1 MSAITTDAV
10 HVASKPSTQTST
22 HARFEK
28 SLPTLLS
35 VIAGMVDLTGLV
47 NFHLFTAHITGNLV
61 MVSALLVRGS
71 HVSKAQFLAIPV
83 FVVAV
88 AATWLIAKASGW
100 HGPRLLR
107 LLLVAQF
114 LLIACVL
121 IVSVI
126 TKPSTNPNALMG
138 TIAAMIAVS
147 AMACQFALLRLTM
160 PVAPTTAV
168 MTGNLTTTFLFLFD
182 TTVHSEVL
190 MMRDTE
196 KLRGTAHLLIG
207 FLVGCLLSAG
217 AIAFLG
223 HEWAWAV
230 PVVASAMAMI
240 LS

>member
-10 HVASKPSTQTST
+10 RVASKPSTEAST
-22 HARFEK
+22 HSRFEK

-35 VIAGMVDLTGLV
+35 VIAGMVDLTGFV

-61 MVSALLVRGS
+61 MVSALLVSGS
-71 HVSKAQFLAIPV
+71 RVSEAQFLAIPV

-100 HGPRLLR
+100 RGPRLLR

-114 LLIACVL
+114 VLIMCVL

-138 TIAAMIAVS
+138 TIAAIIAVS

-168 MTGNLTTTFLFLFD
+168 MTGNLTTIFLFLFD
-182 TTVHSEVL
+182 ASAHSQLL

-196 KLRGTAHLLIG
+196 KVRGTTYLLIG
-207 FLVGCLLSAG
+207 FLVGCLMSAV
-217 AIAFLG
+217 AIGFLG

-230 PVVASAMAMI
+230 PAVASAMAMF

>member
-1 MSAITTDAV
+1 MSAVTADVVRMPGEPPIPTAA
-10 HVASKPSTQTST
+10 HL
-22 HARFEK
+22 RFQK

-35 VIAGMVDLTGLV
+35 VIGGMVDLTGFV

-71 HVSKAQFLAIPV
+71 HVSEAQFLAIPV

-100 HGPRLLR
+100 RGPRLLR

-114 LLIACVL
+114 LLIVCVL
-121 IVSVI
+121 LVSVI
-126 TKPSTNPNALMG
+126 TKPSTNPNALMA
-138 TIAAMIAVS
+138 TIAGMIAVS
-147 AMACQFALLRLTM
+147 AMAFQFALLRLTM

-182 TTVHSEVL
+182 SRAHSQLL

-207 FLVGCLLSAG
+207 FLVGCLLSAL
-217 AIAFLG
+217 AIGLLG

-230 PVVASAMAMI
+230 PSLAAAIAMG

>member
-1 MSAITTDAV
+1 MSNQVQLKTIAI
-10 HVASKPSTQTST
+10 
-22 HARFEK
+22 
-28 SLPTLLS
+28 
-35 VIAGMVDLTGLV
+35 
-47 NFHLFTAHITGNLV
+47 
-61 MVSALLVRGS
+61 
-71 HVSKAQFLAIPV
+71 
-83 FVVAV
+83 

-107 LLLVAQF
+107 VLLVAQF

-182 TTVHSEVL
+182 AGAHSHLL
-190 MMRDTE
+190 MMRDRE

-207 FLVGCLLSAG
+207 FLVGCLLSAV
-217 AIAFLG
+217 AIGFLG

-230 PVVASAMAMI
+230 PAAAAAIAVV
-240 LS
+240 LN

>member
-1 MSAITTDAV
+1 MAAITTDAL
-10 HVASKPSTQTST
+10 HVASKSITQTVT
-22 HARFEK
+22 QPRFEK

-83 FVVAV
+83 FIVAV
-88 AATWLIAKASGW
+88 AATWSIAKASGR

-114 LLIACVL
+114 LLVVCVL

-126 TKPSTNPNALMG
+126 TKPSTNPNALIG

-168 MTGNLTTTFLFLFD
+168 MTGNLTTAFLFLLD
-182 TTVHSEVL
+182 ASAHSQLL

-196 KLRGTAHLLIG
+196 KLRGTTYLLIG

-217 AIAFLG
+217 AIRFLG

-230 PVVASAMAMI
+230 PTLASAMALI

>member
-22 HARFEK
+22 HARFEQ

-71 HVSKAQFLAIPV
+71 HVSQAQFLAIPV

-88 AATWLIAKASGW
+88 AVTWLIAKASGSR
-100 HGPRLLR
+100 GPRLLR

-114 LLIACVL
+114 LLLVCVL

-182 TTVHSEVL
+182 ASAHSQLL

-196 KLRGTAHLLIG
+196 KLRGTTHLLIG
-207 FLVGCLLSAG
+207 FLVGCLLSAV
-217 AIAFLG
+217 AIGFLG

-230 PVVASAMAMI
+230 PAVASAMAMF